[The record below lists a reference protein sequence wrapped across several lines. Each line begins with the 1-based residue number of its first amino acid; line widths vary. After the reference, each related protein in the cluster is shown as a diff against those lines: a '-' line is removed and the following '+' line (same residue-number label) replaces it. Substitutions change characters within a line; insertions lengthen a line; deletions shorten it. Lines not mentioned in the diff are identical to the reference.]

1 LRYVKKAVNLTKGL
15 SMTEEIFL
23 HKNLTESLIAAA
35 MEVHTKLGHGFL
47 ESVYEAAMAVELDL
61 RKIPYEQQKPLPVFY
76 KGKKLKDF
84 VCDFLFDQKVLLELK
99 AMKNMSSAEEAQV
112 LNYLKAGGLKV
123 GLLLNF
129 GEPSLK
135 IRRFVL

>member
-1 LRYVKKAVNLTKGL
+1 MRYVKKAVNLTKGL

>member
-1 LRYVKKAVNLTKGL
+1 
-15 SMTEEIFL
+15 MTEEIFL

>member
-1 LRYVKKAVNLTKGL
+1 
-15 SMTEEIFL
+15 MTEGIFL
-23 HKNLTESLIAAA
+23 HKQLTESLIAAA

-47 ESVYEAAMAVELDL
+47 ESIYEAAMAVELDL

-84 VCDFLFDQKVLLELK
+84 VCDFLVDQKVLLELK
-99 AMKNMSSAEEAQV
+99 ALKTMSAAEEAQV
-112 LNYLKAGGLKV
+112 LNYLKAGNLKV

>member
-84 VCDFLFDQKVLLELK
+84 VCDFLVDQKVLLELK
-99 AMKNMSSAEEAQV
+99 AMKTISAAEEAQV